1 MRRRTTEPILPTRRA
16 RERRRLLADYGAD
29 LARLRA
35 QGLASVEIE
44 RGRLLEGLDAQLRP
58 IVEQAFDGIL
68 VADATL
74 RLCLVNRSAA
84 AMLGWPASLELIG
97 RRVGWLLP
105 ELPTDPAAMAQLAGS
120 RLETDVRC
128 RDGSYLPV
136 ELSLSVVRT
145 DPGDDLLLLTFRD
158 ISERR
163 RREARLRHQATHDS
177 LTGLANR
184 AYLYEVIERDLAGLE
199 RDGGELA
206 LLLVDLDRFK
216 EVNDTLGHDIGD
228 RLLQIAAQR
237 LRDCLRPTDVCA
249 RLGGDE
255 FAVLLHHGSS
265 GERAVKLAERLVEA
279 IQQPFLLPGETT
291 VEIDASVGVA
301 LAPRHAR
308 EVAELVRCA
317 DVAMYAAKRGSGPVQ
332 LYDQSAD
339 PHSLRR
345 LVATTAIRR
354 AIQEGQFKLAYQP
367 KFALANG
374 RIVGAE
380 ALLRWDHPEHG
391 PIPPAEFV
399 PLAEHTGSVVSLTQW
414 TVRTALA
421 DLAQWRAD
429 GAEVGVAVNL
439 AARALHDERLPELV
453 ARELRRHGLEPRVLT
468 LELTETTLV
477 ADSQLVERVLA
488 RLRGLG
494 VRLAIDDFGT
504 GYSSLALLQRLQV
517 DELKVDRSFV
527 VGPAR
532 GGEPV
537 LARTAIEL
545 AHNLGLVAVAE
556 GIETVEQLRMLQ
568 AAGCEQGQG
577 YLLGKAMP
585 GARLA
590 RLLAAERQAFAA

>member
-1 MRRRTTEPILPTRRA
+1 VITTLRSRA
-16 RERRRLLADYGAD
+16 SCHRSLLARYAAE
-29 LARLRA
+29 LERLHD
-35 QGLASVEIE
+35 QGLAAVAVE
-44 RGRLLEGLDAQLRP
+44 RSRSLVGLEAQLRAL
-58 IVEQAFDGIL
+58 VEQAFDGIL
-68 VADATL
+68 VADSGL
-74 RLCLVNRSAA
+74 HIRLANRAA
-84 AMLGWPASLELIG
+84 ATMLGWAPSTGLLD
-97 RRVGWLLP
+97 RRLGDLLP
-105 ELPTDPAAMAQLAGS
+105 EFPAEAREAMRLAGGL
-120 RLETDVRC
+120 LETEARR
-128 RDGSYLPV
+128 RDGRAVPV
-136 ELSLSVVRT
+136 EVSLSVVRT
-145 DPGDDLLLLTFRD
+145 DDAELLLVTLRD
-158 ISERR
+158 VSERR
-163 RREARLRHQATHDS
+163 RQEARLRHQATHDP

-184 AYLYEVIERDLAGLE
+184 ALLYESIERELVGFAAGS
-199 RDGGELA
+199 DQLA
-206 LLLVDLDRFK
+206 LLLLDIDRFK
-216 EVNDTLGHDIGD
+216 EVNDTLGHDVGD
-228 RLLQIAAQR
+228 RLLQTAAQR
-237 LRDCLRPTDVCA
+237 VRDCLRTGELAA

-255 FAVLLHHGSS
+255 FAVLLPPPCST
-265 GERAVKLAERLVEA
+265 ERAVELAHRLVET
-279 IQQPFLLPGETT
+279 IQQPFRLAVDVT
-291 VEIDASVGVA
+291 VEVDASVGVA

-308 EVAELVRCA
+308 EVGELVRCA
-317 DVAMYAAKRGSGPVQ
+317 DVAMYAAKRGTGPVQ

-367 KFALANG
+367 KFALATG

-391 PIPPAEFV
+391 PIAPAEFV
-399 PLAEHTGSVVSLTQW
+399 PLAERSGSVVALTHW

-421 DLAQWRAD
+421 DLARWH
-429 GAEVGVAVNL
+429 AEGSRVGVAVNL

-453 ARELRRHGLEPRVLT
+453 AKELRRTGVEPAALT

-517 DELKVDRSFV
+517 DELKIDRSFV
-527 VGPAR
+527 AGASHGSR
-532 GGEPV
+532 PV

-568 AAGCEQGQG
+568 AAGCEHGQG

-585 GARLA
+585 PDRFA
-590 RLLAAERQAFAA
+590 RLLAAERRAAPRRGSCG